1 MGHMTQSSPS
11 VVTPLRPPQN
21 FVAAVRRWFSRNGT
35 LLLMALPG
43 MLILLVFSYLPMPGI
58 ILAFKDY
65 KAAQGIWGSDW
76 VGFSNFSYLFSTGIA
91 WRIIRNT
98 LFINSLFIIANV
110 LVSLSIAVLLH
121 EIYDHVLSRL
131 YQSVLFF
138 PYFVSYVIVGYFTF
152 ILFATDGGFI
162 NNMLARFGAEPVRWF
177 TQAGVWP
184 VILMLVNLWHSLGY
198 FVIIYLAGMIAINPE
213 YYEAARIDG
222 ASKWNEIRSITL
234 PLIRPLIIINVL
246 LAIGRIFFSNLD
258 LFINVIRDQGSLLST
273 SDVID
278 TYVLRSLATLGNFN
292 MASAAGFFQAM
303 VGFLLIVLSN
313 WIVRRLDAD
322 QALF

>member
-1 MGHMTQSSPS
+1 MIQTQPMNTLESP
-11 VVTPLRPPQN
+11 RPRP
-21 FVAAVRRWFSRNGT
+21 FATSVRRWAAQNGT

-43 MLILLVFSYLPMPGI
+43 MLVLFTFSYLPLPGI

-65 KAAQGIWGSDW
+65 KAAQGILGSEW
-76 VGFSNFSYLFSTGIA
+76 VGFNNFTYLFSTGIA

-98 LFINSLFIIANV
+98 LFINSLFIIAT
-110 LVSLSIAVLLH
+110 LVASLSVAVLLH
-121 EIYDHVLSRL
+121 EVYDHFISRI

-152 ILFATDGGFI
+152 ILFSTDGGFI
-162 NNMLARFGAEPVRWF
+162 NNLLRQLGLAPVRWF
-177 TQAGVWP
+177 TEASRWP
-184 VILMLVNLWHSLGY
+184 LILMLVNLWHSLGY
-198 FVIIYLAGMIAINPE
+198 FTIIYLAGIIGINPE

-222 ASKWNEIRSITL
+222 ASRWNEITHITL

-246 LAIGRIFFSNLD
+246 LAIGRIFFANLD

-278 TYVLRSLATLGNFN
+278 TYVLRSLTTLGNFN
-292 MASAAGFFQAM
+292 MASAAGFFQAIM
-303 VGFLLIVLSN
+303 GFSLVVLSN
-313 WIVRRLDAD
+313 WVVRRIDPD